1 MRDISEVLLPNSLA
15 YILERKKVKQHRR
28 TFRHAALGFTEKIS
42 TGLRSLDRAMKGG
55 IGVGSL
61 TGFIGAFGSGKSQLC
76 HQLAVMVQLPVEE
89 GGLASGAV
97 YVDTEGDFRP
107 ERLAAMAEYRGL
119 DPQHALENTI
129 YIRTHDWKEL
139 VHVIRESSSKLI
151 IVDSLSW
158 LFRGAESKKEAYR
171 VRSIMYSILAL
182 ALEWTVKNEGI
193 FIFSSHGY
201 KQKSFG
207 DPYVSLF
214 ALVRLWTARN
224 RDKVQTTCWGREI
237 NAVITEGGIIDE
249 D

>member
-1 MRDISEVLLPNSLA
+1 L
-15 YILERKKVKQHRR
+15 KR
-28 TFRHAALGFTEKIS
+28 TFKALS
-42 TGLRSLDRAMKGG
+42 TGIKSLDEILRGG
-55 IGVGSL
+55 FPVPSVVEISGPV
-61 TGFIGAFGSGKSQLC
+61 GSGKSQLC

-89 GGLASGAV
+89 GGL
-97 YVDTEGDFRP
+97 DTEGDFRP

-171 VRSIMYSILAL
+171 LRSIMYSILAL

-224 RDKVQTTCWGREI
+224 RDKVQITCWGREI

>member
-1 MRDISEVLLPNSLA
+1 LKRIF
-15 YILERKKVKQHRR
+15 K
-28 TFRHAALGFTEKIS
+28 ALS
-42 TGLRSLDRAMKGG
+42 TGIKSLDEILQGG
-55 IGVGSL
+55 IPAPSIVEISGPVGSR
-61 TGFIGAFGSGKSQLC
+61 KSQLC

-107 ERLAAMAEYRGL
+107 ERLAAMAEYRGV

-139 VHVIRESSSKLI
+139 VHVIRESSAKLI

-171 VRSIMYSILAL
+171 LRSIMYSILAL
-182 ALEWTVKNEGI
+182 ALEWTVKNESI
-193 FIFSSHGY
+193 FLFSSHGY

-214 ALVRLWTARN
+214 AFIRLWTARKRN
-224 RDKVQTTCWGREI
+224 KVQITCWGRDI